1 MNKSDDNPTN
11 TMVCIGAVCVMAEQ
25 IGGEDPTRL
34 AINPDPFLLRLFAS
48 QQVLTESG
56 EEAVKAV
63 GFKYIGSSKWAARIV
78 AMKDGDKALLPSEQ
92 GYYCV
97 VRRYADEAA
106 LGICDFIP
114 DFTMDWT

>member
-1 MNKSDDNPTN
+1 MNETPESTI
-11 TMVCIGAVCVMAEQ
+11 VCIGAVTVIAEQ
-25 IGGEDPTRL
+25 HSHDEPLRVS
-34 AINPDPFLLRLFAS
+34 INPDPFLLRLYAS
-48 QQVLTESG
+48 QQVLAQLG
-56 EEAVKAV
+56 QEAVKEI